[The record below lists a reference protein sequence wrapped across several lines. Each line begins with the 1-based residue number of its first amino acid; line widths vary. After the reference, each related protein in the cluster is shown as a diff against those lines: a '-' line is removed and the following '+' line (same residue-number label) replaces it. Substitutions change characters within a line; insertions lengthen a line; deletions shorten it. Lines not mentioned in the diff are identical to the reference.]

1 MSTIFSAKYLEKL
14 RILIEEFEISEN
26 LTAILNFFFIEIEKD
41 ISKKVS
47 NKMKVFKSKKIGF
60 ISEINRSNE
69 LKNIYKYLKIIIRN
83 FIQLEDELNL
93 VIHINSDL
101 KENMI
106 DNLISL
112 FTWDIIINSK
122 IDQNLLDNDINQLE
136 KIIQKEIH
144 ANKNNIDFEYRKRY
158 GQQHRIRLLKKLKEC
173 TSKDRDDYYNGIL
186 ININKS
192 NEDLI
197 NLSEFSNFP
206 QMSSNY
212 INLGKS
218 LQDIHNEKII
228 NLININTII
237 NIFPAMRGQSIWIND
252 FSSEN
257 IKSWNELPDYNFNK
271 LITITTGLK
280 TYDALSQQKNDF
292 YKNVELFVIFE
303 NEINHLCQ

>member
-1 MSTIFSAKYLEKL
+1 MSTLFSAKYLNKL
-14 RILIEEFEISEN
+14 RILIDEFEISKN
-26 LTAILNFFFIEIEKD
+26 LNALLKFFLIEIEKD
-41 ISKKVS
+41 TSKKV
-47 NKMKVFKSKKIGF
+47 NNRMKVFKSKKISF
-60 ISEINRSNE
+60 ISEINKSNE
-69 LKNIYKYLKIIIRN
+69 LMNIYKYLKIIIQKFN
-83 FIQLEDELNL
+83 SFKDELNL

-122 IDQNLLDNDINQLE
+122 IDQNLLDNDINLLE

-144 ANKNNIDFEYRKRY
+144 ANNNIDFEYRKRY

-173 TSKDRDDYYNGIL
+173 TLIDKDDYFAGLL

-197 NLSEFSNFP
+197 NLSEFSTFP
-206 QMSSNY
+206 QMRSNY

-228 NLININTII
+228 NLMNINTII
-237 NIFPAMRGQSIWIND
+237 NVFPAMRGQSIWIND

-271 LITITTGLK
+271 LITITAGLK
-280 TYDALSQQKNDF
+280 TYDVLSQQKNDF
-292 YKNVELFVIFE
+292 YKNVEFYVIFE
-303 NEINHLCQ
+303 NEINHLNQ

>member
-1 MSTIFSAKYLEKL
+1 MSTLFSAKYLDKL
-14 RILIEEFEISEN
+14 RILIDEFEISEN
-26 LTAILNFFFIEIEKD
+26 LNALLKFFLIEIEKD
-41 ISKKVS
+41 TSKKV
-47 NKMKVFKSKKIGF
+47 NNRMKVFKSKKIGF
-60 ISEINRSNE
+60 ISEINKSNE
-69 LKNIYKYLKIIIRN
+69 LKNIYKYLKVIIRN
-83 FIQLEDELNL
+83 FLQFEDELNL

-122 IDQNLLDNDINQLE
+122 IDPNLLDNDINLLE

-144 ANKNNIDFEYRKRY
+144 ANNNIDFEYRKRY

-173 TSKDRDDYYNGIL
+173 TSKDKDDYFAGLL

-197 NLSEFSNFP
+197 NLSEFSTFP
-206 QMSSNY
+206 QMRSNY

-218 LQDIHNEKII
+218 LQEIHNAEII

-237 NIFPAMRGQSIWIND
+237 NIFPAMKGQSIWINE

-271 LITITTGLK
+271 LITITAGLK
-280 TYDALSQQKNDF
+280 TYDDLSQQKNDF

-303 NEINHLCQ
+303 NEINHLSQ